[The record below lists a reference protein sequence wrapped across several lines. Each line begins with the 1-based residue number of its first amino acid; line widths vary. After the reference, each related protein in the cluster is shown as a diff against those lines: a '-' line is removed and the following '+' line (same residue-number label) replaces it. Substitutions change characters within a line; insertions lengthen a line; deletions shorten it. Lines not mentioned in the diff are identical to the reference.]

1 MIYLETL
8 TKFLVKMRDRKY
20 SHMSKT
26 ISRSKMLSQ
35 LPKTLLNKT
44 LGFSKSKLIILNL
57 LKRLRFRVLL
67 PGTNKIIFLIRKNL
81 LPKDLLI
88 LNNNNTH
95 LPRIQRI
102 ILIRLLIYLI
112 TLGPNNSSSNSSN
125 SQTILIIFL
134 T

>member
-95 LPRIQRI
+95 LQRIQRI
-102 ILIRLLIYLI
+102 ILIHLLIYLT
-112 TLGPNNSSSNSSN
+112 TLDLNNSSSNSSN